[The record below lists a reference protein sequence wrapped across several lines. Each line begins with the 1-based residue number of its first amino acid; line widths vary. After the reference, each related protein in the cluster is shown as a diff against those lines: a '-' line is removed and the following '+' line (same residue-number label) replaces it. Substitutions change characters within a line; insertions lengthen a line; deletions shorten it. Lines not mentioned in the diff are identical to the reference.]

1 MQLFSARPV
10 VPPSGLLKEVTAE
23 YEALRQELEESR
35 RREVQVASGASG
47 TEEDWDALVPDPGGE
62 RAKLIISELKCA

>member
-1 MQLFSARPV
+1 
-10 VPPSGLLKEVTAE
+10 VTAE